1 MPSNEILSRCARV
14 WWYPVAVLG
23 VSLFAPAMFAS
34 PCEVAPL
41 TTYEATGFT
50 CTIDGYTLSDLT
62 FSSSSTGGAPLAT
75 DSEIT
80 VNPFLDSSG
89 YVIQF
94 ESDDFTNDTSG
105 TAQYIAQYELDPVL
119 PRING
124 IDIDLGP
131 ADPPILIGQFCGNGA
146 FTGPFDPSNIASD
159 CMGTDPAGI
168 FPLTLGPL
176 NTNNSDVGMDFP
188 IPVTSVDNRLIM
200 QLDGP
205 SSAAYFE
212 EGVSLVTTPE
222 PSLLALL
229 IPALFGLVLLRRKRL
244 ASVR

>member
-1 MPSNEILSRCARV
+1 LSSNEILSRCARV
-14 WWYPVAVLG
+14 GFYPLAVLG
-23 VSLFAPAMFAS
+23 VSLFAPALFAS

-41 TTYEATGFT
+41 TTYEASGFT

-62 FSSSSTGGAPLAT
+62 FTSSSTGGAPLAT

-131 ADPPILIGQFCGNGA
+131 ADPPVLIGQFCGNGT
-146 FTGPFDPSNIASD
+146 FTGPFDPTNIATS
-159 CMGTDPAGI
+159 CMGTDTEGI

-200 QLDGP
+200 QLEGP
-205 SSAAYFE
+205 SSAAFFE
-212 EGVSLVTTPE
+212 EGVSLVATPE